1 MIKVIV
7 FDYYG
12 VLYRPKTQDLDE
24 KVLSLAKRLSSKYNC
39 VILSNIPSIGGE
51 ISQYSDVGDRGIF
64 KNIFTSGDIG
74 FTKPDPRSFLYVCN
88 QLSVSPDEC
97 LLIDDSEINC
107 SIASDLGFCSINY
120 TDFPK
125 LKITIDS
132 ALNNKG

>member
-24 KVLSLAKRLSSKYNC
+24 KVLSLAKRLSSKYHC
-39 VILSNIPSIGGE
+39 VILSNIPSIGDK
-51 ISQYSDVGDRGIF
+51 ISQYSDIGDRGIF

-74 FTKPDPRSFLYVCN
+74 FTKPDPRSFLYVCD

-97 LLIDDSEINC
+97 LLIDDSEMNC
-107 SIASDLGFCSINY
+107 SIASNLGFCIVHY
-120 TDFPK
+120 TRFSN
-125 LKITIDS
+125 LKITINS
-132 ALNNKG
+132 ILNNKA